1 MNSKLYYP
9 TYSQYVG
16 PFKDVLNGQQ
26 HSGKIHVTSKH
37 FQFLVTL
44 SKYSCPVKYF
54 RKCVDE
60 IVFSNYFN
68 PYRNVTLSVEKELRK
83 RIKNMPWNSFF
94 HSFYRNQSD
103 TPDSYMSN
111 KFSTGSARS
120 VGYAVRLVFRRLRVP
135 SSFRPHIFH
144 RDLVMK

>member
-9 TYSQYVG
+9 TYSQNVG
-16 PFKDVLNGQQ
+16 PFNDKDGLNGQQ

-68 PYRNVTLSVEKELRK
+68 PYRNVTISGKRTAQKDEKHALK
-83 RIKNMPWNSFF
+83 LFF

-120 VGYAVRLVFRRLRVP
+120 VGYAVLVFRRLRVP